1 MEKEILEY
9 GRLTNEQKSEA
20 VDLFLEG
27 FGHFMTFSKDETGKK
42 NLFNEIFDPEL
53 FMCYLEEDKVLGL
66 MGLGTNMKRP
76 IDFKVEICRKHFGK
90 IRGTLI
96 SKQMNAI
103 FQKPAVSSERE
114 LYLDTLVT
122 DPGFRKKGIGTAL
135 INAACSFGDY
145 DSVIVEVFSDNENA
159 IGFYEKNS
167 FVRIKENKSS
177 VMRLL
182 GSGYPIVMEKKKI

>member
-1 MEKEILEY
+1 MMMLAKE
-9 GRLTNEQKSEA
+9 
-20 VDLFLEG
+20 F
-27 FGHFMTFSKDETGKK
+27 
-42 NLFNEIFDPEL
+42 
-53 FMCYLEEDKVLGL
+53 
-66 MGLGTNMKRP
+66 
-76 IDFKVEICRKHFGK
+76 
-90 IRGTLI
+90 
-96 SKQMNAI
+96 
-103 FQKPAVSSERE
+103 
-114 LYLDTLVT
+114 T
-122 DPGFRKKGIGTAL
+122 DPGCRKKGIGTAL